1 MKSEW
6 KVYSNVIGDEKQY
19 IVGRQLD
26 TSKPLHGGNVEYK
39 SGYTTNKD
47 VAHALAY
54 SLNEREKNDGRT

>member
-26 TSKPLHGGNVEYK
+26 TSKPLHEPPKN
-39 SGYTTNKD
+39 
-47 VAHALAY
+47 
-54 SLNEREKNDGRT
+54 NEPAPSANGTSSKQ